1 MAKEKKEYSAQ
12 PSFIGDKIY
21 LRPETVDDAKRH
33 LDWFLKSEPH
43 SMTVHPLTFTNEADI
58 IDRFKKPV
66 KSPYKQAFA
75 IIRKDD
81 DLHIGKI
88 SFFNYNDVNRS
99 AELGLLV
106 DPACRKRGYGKEAL
120 QLLISFLFDFRN
132 LNKVYAETAEFNT
145 PTVQLLESLGFHKDG
160 TLRQHHYFNGEY
172 YGKFV
177 YSLLRF
183 EKDW

>member
-1 MAKEKKEYSAQ
+1 MAKEKKEYPAQ
-12 PSFIGDKIY
+12 PSFIGEKIY

-33 LDWFLKSEPH
+33 LDWSFKSEPQ
-43 SMTVHPLTFTNEADI
+43 SMAARPLVFTTENDI
-58 IDRFKKPV
+58 INRFKKPV

-75 IIRKDD
+75 IIHKED

-106 DPACRKRGYGKEAL
+106 DPVHRKRGYGKEAL
-120 QLLISFLFDFRN
+120 QLMTSFLFDFRN
-132 LNKVYAETAEFNT
+132 LNKIYAETAEFNT
-145 PTVQLLESLGFHKDG
+145 PTVHLLESLGFHKDG

-172 YGKFV
+172 YDKFV
-177 YSLLRF
+177 YSLIRF

>member
-1 MAKEKKEYSAQ
+1 MAKEKKEYPTQ
-12 PSFIGDKIY
+12 PSFIGRKIY
-21 LRPETVDDAKRH
+21 LTPETADDARRH
-33 LDWFLKSEPH
+33 LDWFNKSEPH
-43 SMTVHPLTFTNEADI
+43 SMTVHPLAFTNENDI
-58 IDRFKKPV
+58 ADRFKKPE

-75 IIRKDD
+75 IMLKEDD
-81 DLHIGKI
+81 THIGKI

-99 AELGLLV
+99 AELGILV
-106 DPACRKRGYGKEAL
+106 DPLYRNHDYGKEAM
-120 QLLISFLFDFRN
+120 QLLISFLYDFRN
-132 LNKVYAETAEFNT
+132 LNKVYAETAEFNS
-145 PTVQLLESLGFHKDG
+145 PTIQLVESLGFHKDG